1 VLAILMVGIAW
12 LVIFLTRVSHRHG
25 IVVPSRVEVV
35 GVVGEVILL
44 VVELLAIHL
53 LVI

>member
-1 VLAILMVGIAW
+1 
-12 LVIFLTRVSHRHG
+12 LTRVPHRHR
-25 IVVPSRVEVV
+25 IIMPSRVEVV